1 MGKADPPGDLWG
13 FRETTA
19 SVGKWDEGRNSKKG
33 LLWGGALGIHWCLY
47 PFGDPHLCL
56 REYTLTA
63 VRKPD
68 CEH

>member
-33 LLWGGALGIHWCLY
+33 LLWGGG
-47 PFGDPHLCL
+47 L
-56 REYTLTA
+56 RDTL
-63 VRKPD
+63 VFVPLR
-68 CEH
+68 